1 MKSIKRTLFGY
12 IAGVCTIAFTVL
24 IGLAASSKLILD
36 GIIRIAASESV
47 ISGILIVAALLGNMI
62 TIRLSGGKPFI
73 ITCIYVSVIAILLL
87 LCGLIID
94 GQFQNV
100 AIILCSV
107 AAGAAVSY
115 ILSQRNI
122 GKAKK
127 KKRRYR

>member
-1 MKSIKRTLFGY
+1 MNSIKRPLLGY
-12 IAGVCTIAFTVL
+12 IAGVCAIIFIVL
-24 IGLAASSKLILD
+24 IGLAASCKLILD
-36 GIIRIAASESV
+36 GIIGIAASESI

-87 LCGLIID
+87 LFALVID

-100 AIILCSV
+100 AIIQCSI

-122 GKAKK
+122 GKTK
-127 KKRRYR
+127 KKRRRYR